1 MDKVITVILLATL
14 DDQIN
19 VLLMLGGSRDTD
31 YKGITEMPNNCF
43 FGEIAKFCEE
53 QRSLFQSPPQSREF
67 MRAHLSDST
76 KAPRRVGEGEESQT
90 ALGPF

>member
-1 MDKVITVILLATL
+1 MDKVITAILLATL

-19 VLLMLGGSRDTD
+19 VLLMWGGSRDTD

-53 QRSLFQSPPQSREF
+53 
-67 MRAHLSDST
+67 
-76 KAPRRVGEGEESQT
+76 
-90 ALGPF
+90 